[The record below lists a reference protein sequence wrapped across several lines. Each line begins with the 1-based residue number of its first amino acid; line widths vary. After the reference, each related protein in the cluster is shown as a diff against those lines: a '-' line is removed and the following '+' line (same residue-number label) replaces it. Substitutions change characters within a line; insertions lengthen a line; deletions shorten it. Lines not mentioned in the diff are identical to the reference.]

1 MGIQGIFFDLYGTL
15 LVYGD
20 MKQAWSDWLSTFY
33 NLLNRQGLNISKN
46 SFSNE
51 CDGFFSK
58 DEPAGHKDNFTS
70 LERRIKSLCLKL
82 NLQLSKKELSKIA
95 DEIARAWQNH
105 ISIDPETIPVLT
117 SLKRNKIMGLVSNF
131 DHPPH
136 VRDTLANY
144 KLEPFFDTVIISG
157 DVGVKK
163 PNPAIFSF
171 ALEQTGLSKNEV
183 IYVGDT
189 NEDVAAAMAAGI
201 RPIFLARPVNR
212 TDSDALD
219 FQVAYRSEDLPKN
232 LSSKNEV
239 TEISSLQEVLHIS
252 YP

>member
-1 MGIQGIFFDLYGTL
+1 
-15 LVYGD
+15 V
-20 MKQAWSDWLSTFY
+20 
-33 NLLNRQGLNISKN
+33 R
-46 SFSNE
+46 
-51 CDGFFSK
+51 
-58 DEPAGHKDNFTS
+58 
-70 LERRIKSLCLKL
+70 L

-105 ISIDPETIPVLT
+105 IAIDPETIPVLT
-117 SLKRNKIMGLVSNF
+117 SLKQNKIMGLVSNF
-131 DHPPH
+131 DHPRH
-136 VRDTLANY
+136 VRDILANY
-144 KLEPFFDTVIISG
+144 KLELFFDTIIISG

-163 PNPAIFSF
+163 PNPAIFSI
-171 ALEQTGLSKNEV
+171 ALQQTGLSKNEV

-232 LSSKNEV
+232 LSSKNELTV
-239 TEISSLQEVLHIS
+239 ISSLQEVLHITN
-252 YP
+252 P